1 MRINRQAEDLDPGQ
15 RPHWYQANELVSPT
29 SAFGLTTRT
38 QATSFAR
45 CTPFGE
51 AVIVTPSGTR
61 RLHLASA
68 DGFDRSTAGRRSA

>member
-1 MRINRQAEDLDPGQ
+1 MRINRHAEDMNPGQ
-15 RPHWYQANELVSPT
+15 MRHWYQANELVAPFS
-29 SAFGLTTRT
+29 SVGLTTRT

-68 DGFDRSTAGRRSA
+68 DGFDQSTARRQSA